1 MERLN
6 LKPTHKPV
14 QNYYEAL
21 RQFKTIGVAHEG
33 AVRSAFQTLLE
44 HCGRQFGWK
53 LVPEWQIK
61 RNHGHPLRVDGALV
75 DEYRLTHGFWEAKDT
90 DDDLIYN
97 DFLTLSGIPPEVFE
111 YRLGNR
117 SALEWIID
125 QYQVSTDK
133 RGGITNDPNR
143 AGDPQYIVR
152 LIGQVLTVSLETVK
166 LVISLANLSISA
178 DIDT

>member
-61 RNHGHPLRVDGALV
+61 RVTSTVWAIAPHSNGSSSNIKSVPTNAAASP
-75 DEYRLTHGFWEAKDT
+75 TTPTAKA
-90 DDDLIYN
+90 ISR
-97 DFLTLSGIPPEVFE
+97 TLCG
-111 YRLGNR
+111 
-117 SALEWIID
+117 
-125 QYQVSTDK
+125 
-133 RGGITNDPNR
+133 
-143 AGDPQYIVR
+143 
-152 LIGQVLTVSLETVK
+152 
-166 LVISLANLSISA
+166 
-178 DIDT
+178 

>member
-21 RQFKTIGVAHEG
+21 RQLKTIGVAHEG

-90 DDDLIYN
+90 DDDERLELKPSSRFVREYPRRKKNFSPEALI
-97 DFLTLSGIPPEVFE
+97 
-111 YRLGNR
+111 
-117 SALEWIID
+117 
-125 QYQVSTDK
+125 
-133 RGGITNDPNR
+133 
-143 AGDPQYIVR
+143 
-152 LIGQVLTVSLETVK
+152 
-166 LVISLANLSISA
+166 
-178 DIDT
+178 